1 MKKETV
7 VKIITEIKANYRYT
21 YRDMTADEIRVMTA
35 RWYDCLKPFSDA
47 QVEDAFRVALCKL
60 SVPPTLADII
70 GIISRRE
77 RLKEKKDSELW
88 TMFRNA
94 IEKAKEATWDGEIG
108 FCGHYELKDG
118 HAVKAYSALDEII
131 RAYIDFDG
139 FCEICKMNDE
149 ALLYERTRF
158 LKALPELREAFSE
171 RKLMQKTAPQIGT
184 NGIAQITGGN

>member
-21 YRDMTADEIRVMTA
+21 YRDMTADEMRVMTA

-88 TMFRNA
+88 SQLRRA
-94 IEKAKEATWDGEIG
+94 IEEAREMTWSCQIG
-108 FCGHYELKDG
+108 FRGHFELRDREAKRVYE
-118 HAVKAYSALDEII
+118 SLDELV
-131 RAYIDFDG
+131 RSYVDFDS
-139 FCEICKMNDE
+139 FCDICGMSNE
-149 ALLYERTRF
+149 SLLYERTRF

-171 RKLMQKTAPQIGT
+171 RKLMQRTAPQIGT